1 MIHECDVEHEWTPGL
16 RFTFAAFVIIV
27 FEVGGAVFWRKT
39 TVSDTKT
46 LVLKHVN
53 ASWEYTREE
62 RGVFEPVRAIHSL
75 PHSGLFH
82 RSEIS
87 DCCCSVYALWKGP
100 AWLEAEKKTLYGPV
114 LASTC
119 SRIYRFSNFNYILL
133 FSTATERAC
142 PNQKLARVRW
152 KDGDFFGTTLR
163 HKPREKIPFASF
175 CWRFLRAN
183 SLCH

>member
-1 MIHECDVEHEWTPGL
+1 MWRRAWMDAWI

-27 FEVGGAVFWRKT
+27 FEVGGAVLWGKT
-39 TVSDTKT
+39 TVSDIKT

-62 RGVFEPVRAIHSL
+62 RGVCEPVGAVHSL
-75 PHSGLFH
+75 PQPGLFH

-87 DCCCSVYALWKGP
+87 GCCSSVYALWKGP
-100 AWLEAEKKTLYGPV
+100 AWLETERKTLYGPV

-119 SRIYRFSNFNYILL
+119 SRKYHFSSFNCILL
-133 FSTATERAC
+133 FSSATERAC

-152 KDGDFFGTTLR
+152 KDGDFFSTTLR
-163 HKPREKIPFASF
+163 HKSREKIRFASL
-175 CWRFLRAN
+175 CWRFLRTN